1 MKKLSDYKN
10 EDAIE
15 LWANILDPLMAI
27 FQDEKFLNELGS
39 GKPVFK
45 LAALALK
52 EHKAEVCEIVLAID
66 DTEIT
71 GLNLLP
77 RTVEIFTEVKNSEEF
92 AGFFGSTPQK
102 KENASSGS
110 AMANT
115 EADGQ

>member
-15 LWANILDPLMAI
+15 LWADILDPLMTI
-27 FQDEKFLNELGS
+27 FQDEEFLREVGA

-45 LAALALK
+45 LGSLILK
-52 EHKAEVCEIVLAID
+52 KYKKEATEIVLAID

-77 RTVEIFTEVKNSEEF
+77 RIVDVIKEVKNSEEF
-92 AGFFGSTPQK
+92 AGFFAPTPQK
-102 KENASSGS
+102 TENASSGS

-115 EADGQ
+115 GADAQ

>member
-15 LWANILDPLMAI
+15 LWADILDPLMAI
-27 FQDEKFLNELGS
+27 FQDDEFLKELSS

-45 LAALALK
+45 LASLILK
-52 EHKAEVCEIVLAID
+52 KFKNEATQIVLAID
-66 DTEIT
+66 ETEIT

-77 RTVEIFTEVKNSEEF
+77 RVIDVIKEVKNSEEF